1 MVFALIGGM
10 TAPDATTIPATR
22 PERRAARAAAQRAYR
37 AIKAQRSAERT
48 RVEILA
54 ERLIDVVSSTPFLLL
69 HIIWF
74 TVWIAWNTNVIGV
87 PRFDPFPFGLLTMVV
102 SLEAI
107 FLAILVLI
115 GQRREAAVAELR
127 EELTLQVSLR
137 MEAEVTKTLQLVA
150 GLYAR
155 MGYRF
160 AEDAE
165 LLEMLRPLEI
175 AKLEEAIVEE
185 MRALTT
191 RRP

>member
-1 MVFALIGGM
+1 M
-10 TAPDATTIPATR
+10 TAPETSPVPAAR
-22 PERRAARAAAQRAYR
+22 PERRAARAAAQRVYR
-37 AIKAQRSAERT
+37 AIKAQRAAERT
-48 RVEILA
+48 TVEIFA

-69 HIIWF
+69 HIVWF
-74 TVWIAWNTNVIGV
+74 AIWIAWNNNSLGLR
-87 PRFDPFPFGLLTMVV
+87 RFDPFPYGLLTMVV

-107 FLAILVLI
+107 FLSILVLI

-160 AEDAE
+160 AQDQE
-165 LLEMLRPLEI
+165 LEEMLRPLDI
-175 AKLEEAIVEE
+175 ATIEEGLVEE
-185 MRALTT
+185 MRAITART
-191 RRP
+191 ASRRP